1 MAKLYFRYGAMNSG
15 KSTALMQ
22 VAHNY
27 EEQGMR
33 VLILKPQVDTKGGG
47 ELVSRLGVRR
57 KADLL
62 IPPETDVFEA
72 VRTANADGAP
82 LACVL
87 CDESQFFTAQ
97 QAEQLFMVTVD
108 LNIPVIC
115 YGLRAD
121 FSLKGFP
128 GSTRLLEL
136 AHTIEEMKT
145 ICTCGRKAICNCRK
159 VNGQF
164 VFEGE
169 QVAIDLENDVQ
180 YVSMCPQWFHVHHLN
195 TSTGKMSKSKGEFLT
210 VSLLEEKG
218 YDPLIYRFF
227 CLQSHYRKA
236 LVFTWENL
244 DNAKIAYDKL
254 IARIAALNP
263 ENGSVDEASMSVL
276 KEKFQKALDA
286 DLNTSL
292 AITTLY
298 DVLKADMNDA
308 TKLALLDNFDQ
319 VLGLALLSHAE
330 AKRKEAA
337 KTTSASTASGY
348 QITGEGDPEID
359 ALVLKRY
366 EAKKAK
372 NFAEADKIRDDLKAQ
387 GIEVADVRGGAV
399 WKRI

>member
-27 EEQGMR
+27 EEQGMK

-62 IPPETDVFEA
+62 IPPELDVFEA
-72 VRTANADGAP
+72 VQAANAASGP

-87 CDESQFFTAQ
+87 CDESQFFTPE
-97 QAEQLFMVTVD
+97 QAEQLFMITVD

-159 VNGQF
+159 VNGRF

-180 YVSMCPQWFHVHHLN
+180 YVSMCPQCYF
-195 TSTGKMSKSKGEFLT
+195 
-210 VSLLEEKG
+210 
-218 YDPLIYRFF
+218 
-227 CLQSHYRKA
+227 KA
-236 LVFTWENL
+236 RRAF
-244 DNAKIAYDKL
+244 Y
-254 IARIAALNP
+254 
-263 ENGSVDEASMSVL
+263 
-276 KEKFQKALDA
+276 
-286 DLNTSL
+286 
-292 AITTLY
+292 
-298 DVLKADMNDA
+298 
-308 TKLALLDNFDQ
+308 
-319 VLGLALLSHAE
+319 
-330 AKRKEAA
+330 AA
-337 KTTSASTASGY
+337 KKNSERSIYGYKPLYRAGCSGFFAWIKPSQSRLTPC
-348 QITGEGDPEID
+348 QILPFVTYGDIFPRSGGSRPSRGRLYAMPETLPPPPKSSPLGEGGCERSEQMEGVSPP
-359 ALVLKRY
+359 
-366 EAKKAK
+366 
-372 NFAEADKIRDDLKAQ
+372 
-387 GIEVADVRGGAV
+387 
-399 WKRI
+399 